1 MNTTIS
7 ADAVRFPPALSDRIA
22 AEIEAIA
29 WNESDLLGD
38 IPEDEP
44 DARYLASRYADQAAS
59 AWEEANGC
67 PEGYLPYRIVDSARR
82 ALVARIEAELAR
94 RDHLVEA
101 EYRRRLRQGSID
113 ANGVGHTPTF
123 YGLVDEQLASP
134 PPKIDMASGRESGRP
149 GPITPEVVL
158 MSQFVRKGVVA
169 LWHFECPECGFSDA
183 EFGGPASSA
192 ESIHCE
198 VCLEDG
204 QTVRLKRWPAE
215 ENVPSLRAA

>member
-1 MNTTIS
+1 MNLATS
-7 ADAVRFPPALSDRIA
+7 ADAIRFPSALSDCIA

-44 DARYLASRYADQAAS
+44 DAMYLASRYADEAA
-59 AWEEANGC
+59 AICEAANDY
-67 PEGYLPYRIVDSARR
+67 PEGYLPYRIVDTARR
-82 ALVARIEAELAR
+82 ALVARIGAELVR
-94 RDHLVEA
+94 REHLVEA

-113 ANGVGHTPTF
+113 INGVGDAPTF
-123 YGLVDEQLASP
+123 YGMIDEQLASA
-134 PPKIDMASGRESGRP
+134 PPKIDMASGRESDRP
-149 GPITPEVVL
+149 GPIAPEVL
-158 MSQFVRKGVVA
+158 IMSQFVKKGVVA
-169 LWHFECPECGFSDA
+169 FWHFECPECGFTDA

-204 QTVRLKRWPAE
+204 HTVRLKRWPAE
-215 ENVPSLRAA
+215 AIVPHLWAA